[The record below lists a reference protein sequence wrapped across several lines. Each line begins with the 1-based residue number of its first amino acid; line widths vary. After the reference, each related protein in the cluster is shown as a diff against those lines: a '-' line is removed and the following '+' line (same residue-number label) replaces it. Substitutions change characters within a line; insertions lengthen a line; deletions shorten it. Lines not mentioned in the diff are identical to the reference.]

1 MLLPESSPWT
11 ASSDKVSPFVTSADE
26 GVKNI
31 FIYLLVF
38 LLLPFLCVSLS
49 LLFWFLYIRGN
60 KRKAANRAIT
70 TVIILFFLLHPSLTK
85 SIFNIF
91 L

>member
-1 MLLPESSPWT
+1 MVDV
-11 ASSDKVSPFVTSADE
+11 ASRVISLDCFLGSCKSLITLADE
-26 GVKNI
+26 EVKNI

-70 TVIILFFLLHPSLTK
+70 TVIILFFLLPFSH
-85 SIFNIF
+85 
-91 L
+91 